1 MWTGH
6 RFHLGTNREV
16 FDAEIFAIYQ
26 ALCTLDERQE
36 NGRMYT
42 IFSDST
48 AAIDRISTDTL
59 GPGQRFAVA
68 ASEVCSRIAARD
80 NEVTV
85 RWVPAHS
92 TVPGIEKAN

>member
-1 MWTGH
+1 
-6 RFHLGTNREV
+6 
-16 FDAEIFAIYQ
+16 
-26 ALCTLDERQE
+26 
-36 NGRMYT
+36 MYT

-48 AAIDRISTDTL
+48 AAIDRIRTDTL

-85 RWVPAHS
+85 R
-92 TVPGIEKAN
+92 